1 MTAVAPPSWMRWL
14 SRAGPFLADVL
25 LAAAVAALGWYAA
38 LETPAP
44 TAGGLH
50 EPPWQSTLTGLALG
64 APVVLRRYR
73 PWIATAVVLVVTAFA
88 LATGIIPDYAV
99 AAPLVAVGAVLYS
112 VAATQST
119 RRSAAALAGCIGVI
133 TVVVLSVARSPFGPA
148 SPSTGGESY
157 GVLGGVFVALVLGAA
172 WAIGWAVRERRA
184 WARRAAEQVT
194 EQAVQD
200 ERLRIAREVHDIAAH
215 GMGLIA
221 VQAAVANHV
230 AEQHPQQAQE
240 SLRVIES
247 TSRAALV
254 ELRRVLGTLRPE
266 PDLEPV
272 PGLADLPALVERTR
286 SAGVPVDFAVHGTST
301 PPEGVELSVF
311 RIVQESLTNV
321 VKHAGPARCRVDV
334 ALAPNEVRVEVHDDG
349 RQPAGTPARYG
360 QGLVGMR
367 ERVAIYQ
374 GEFRAGPD
382 DAGGWTV
389 RATLPLGRTG

>member
-1 MTAVAPPSWMRWL
+1 MRWL

-38 LETPAP
+38 MEAPAP

-50 EPPWQSTLTGLALG
+50 EPPWQSALTGLALG
-64 APVVLRRYR
+64 ASVALRRYR
-73 PWIATAVVLVVTAFA
+73 PWIATSVVLFVTAFA

-112 VAATQST
+112 VAVAEST
-119 RRSAAALAGCIGVI
+119 RRSAAALACCVGVI
-133 TVVVLSVARSPFGPA
+133 TVAVLSVARSPFGPG

-157 GVLGGVFVALVLGAA
+157 GVLGRVFVALVLGAA

-184 WARRAAEQVT
+184 WARRAAQRVT

-254 ELRRVLGTLRPE
+254 ELRR
-266 PDLEPV
+266 
-272 PGLADLPALVERTR
+272 LPRHA
-286 SAGVPVDFAVHGTST
+286 TS
-301 PPEGVELSVF
+301 
-311 RIVQESLTNV
+311 
-321 VKHAGPARCRVDV
+321 
-334 ALAPNEVRVEVHDDG
+334 
-349 RQPAGTPARYG
+349 
-360 QGLVGMR
+360 
-367 ERVAIYQ
+367 
-374 GEFRAGPD
+374 RA
-382 DAGGWTV
+382 
-389 RATLPLGRTG
+389 